1 MNKNQLHHA
10 SSDLHPSE
18 IDLLH
23 TNLPDLLKGLL
34 DRDLEAH
41 DLYVRAVADRGR
53 CLFTRRALADGD
65 VVLSPSF
72 LLFSCEATLLEFLR
86 KNDDAS
92 HADAIIY
99 MSGILVNQSPC
110 ELYAIV
116 LGAARCVRHYVGSG
130 RKTPNVE
137 WQLDVSMGP
146 RRGCLDS
153 LMNLCKGDIPYF
165 PCLDVQLCQEP

>member
-1 MNKNQLHHA
+1 MHLLI
-10 SSDLHPSE
+10 DLHPSE

-41 DLYVRAVADRGR
+41 DLYVRAVEDRGR
-53 CLFTRRALADGD
+53 CLFTRRAVADGD
-65 VVLSPSF
+65 IVLSPSF
-72 LLFSCEATLLEFLR
+72 LLFSSEATLLEFLR
-86 KNDDAS
+86 KNDDGS

-99 MSGILVNQSPC
+99 MSGILVNQIPR

-116 LGAARCVRHYVGSG
+116 FGAGRCVRHYVGSG

-137 WQLDVSMGP
+137 WQLDTSLGP

-153 LMNLCKGDIPYF
+153 LMNLCKANVREIF
-165 PCLDVQLCQEP
+165 LIFLS